1 MLKSLNCSKDKQLKF
16 EMSKSMY
23 YTQNLTDKE
32 YKEQGNRLFTSRKY
46 DEAVSCYSKA
56 IVSKQLSHTNN
67 HFGVT
72 SLDSGVTTKLLSGN
86 ELMRL
91 GTHWGTPYPFI
102 LEFLLF
108 DKL

>member
-1 MLKSLNCSKDKQLKF
+1 
-16 EMSKSMY
+16 MSKSMY

-72 SLDSGVTTKLLSGN
+72 SLDSGVTTKPLPGSERFKRVG
-86 ELMRL
+86 
-91 GTHWGTPYPFI
+91 YP
-102 LEFLLF
+102 LTLLF
-108 DKL
+108 WGSASRRALLLRQAF